1 MVSPRQRLA
10 LVRRDDVEH
19 LVLIG
24 PDGASV
30 IEAGI
35 APPKAEPSP

>member
-1 MVSPRQRLA
+1 VC
-10 LVRRDDVEH
+10 RDDVEH
-19 LVLIG
+19 MVMIG

-35 APPKAEPSP
+35 PGHDDVADKIDLAMLE